1 MQPYKGC
8 SIPFTYGTENLERP
22 EGVEPSPYGLED
34 RRAAI
39 EHYGRKNV
47 WAGDLHPSEDAHCG
61 LSHRSCP
68 DKGYQPSPNLTSES
82 CYRTRP

>member
-39 EHYGRKNV
+39 EHYGRKM
-47 WAGDLHPSEDAHCG
+47 CG
-61 LSHRSCP
+61 LGTCTPLRTPTVASCDSSTP
-68 DKGYQPSPNLTSES
+68 LEAGAATN